1 MNLQKNTV
9 IFDLDGTLAD
19 TSGDLIRAANHCFE
33 LMGYGALL
41 DRVKDAPT
49 ALRGG
54 RAMLRC
60 GLSRQDALDEDLVDR
75 YYPVLLSAYE
85 GALSDHTYLFP
96 KVREVIQTLGEAGYL
111 LGICTNKPFGLAD
124 QLMHE
129 IEFRAPFL
137 SLIGAD
143 SLTVRKPDPRP
154 FFEAVRLAG
163 GRVEQSCLIGDSI
176 TDYDTARAAGVP
188 SILVDFGLADQ
199 DLTLLQPDALITSFD
214 QMPQALEKVGL

>member
-1 MNLQKNTV
+1 MNSQKKTV

-19 TSGDLIRAANHCFE
+19 TSGDLISAANHCFE

-41 DRVKDAPT
+41 DKAKDAPI

-60 GLSRQDALDEDLVDR
+60 GLARQDSLDEDLVDQ
-75 YYPVLLSAYE
+75 YYPVLLSTYKC
-85 GALSDHTYLFP
+85 ALSNNTYLFP
-96 KVREVIQTLGEAGYL
+96 NVREVVQKLGESGYL
-111 LGICTNKPFGLAD
+111 LGICTNKPFGLAE

-143 SLTVRKPDPRP
+143 SLSVRKPDPRP
-154 FFEAVRLAG
+154 FVEAVRLAG
-163 GRVEQSCLIGDSI
+163 GSVERSCLVGDSI
-176 TDYDTARAAGVP
+176 TDHNTARAAGVP

-199 DLTLLQPDALITSFD
+199 DLAVLKPDVLINSFVHV
-214 QMPQALEKVGL
+214 PQALEKVGL

>member
-1 MNLQKNTV
+1 MISQKKTV

-19 TSGDLIRAANHCFE
+19 TSGDLIAAANHCFE

-41 DRVKDAPT
+41 DKAKDAAT

-60 GLSRQDALDEDLVDR
+60 GLSRQNVLDEDLVDR
-75 YYPVLLSAYE
+75 YYPVLLSAYKR
-85 GALSDHTYLFP
+85 ALSDDTYLFP
-96 KVREVIQTLGEAGYL
+96 KVREVVQTLGEGGYL
-111 LGICTNKPFGLAD
+111 LGICTNKPFGLAE

-129 IEFRAPFL
+129 IEFRAQFL

-163 GRVEQSCLIGDSI
+163 GNVEHSCLIGDSI
-176 TDYDTARAAGVP
+176 TDHNTARAAGVP
-188 SILVDFGLADQ
+188 SILVDFGLADG
-199 DLTLLQPDALITSFD
+199 DLTILQPDALITSFD
-214 QMPQALEKVGL
+214 QLPQALEKVGL

>member
-1 MNLQKNTV
+1 MNSQKKTV

-19 TSGDLIRAANHCFE
+19 TSGDLITAANHCFK
-33 LMGYGALL
+33 LMGYRALL
-41 DRVKDAPT
+41 DKANDAPI

-54 RAMLRC
+54 RAMLRS
-60 GLSRQDALDEDLVDR
+60 GLSRQNILDEDLVDH

-85 GALSDHTYLFP
+85 RALSDHTYLFP
-96 KVREVIQTLGEAGYL
+96 KVREVVQTLGELGYI
-111 LGICTNKPFGLAD
+111 LGICTNKPVGLAE

-154 FFEAVRLAG
+154 FVEAVRLAG
-163 GRVEQSCLIGDSI
+163 GSVERSCLVGDSI
-176 TDYDTARAAGVP
+176 TDHNTARAAGVP

-199 DLTLLQPDALITSFD
+199 DLAVLKPDVLINSFVHV
-214 QMPQALEKVGL
+214 PQALEKVGL

>member
-1 MNLQKNTV
+1 MNSQRKTV

-19 TSGDLIRAANHCFE
+19 TSGDLITAANHCFK
-33 LMGYGALL
+33 LMGYRALL
-41 DRVKDAPT
+41 DKAKDAPI

-60 GLSRQDALDEDLVDR
+60 GLSRQNALDEDLVNR

-85 GALSDHTYLFP
+85 RALSDHTYLFP
-96 KVREVIQTLGEAGYL
+96 KVREVVQALGESGYI
-111 LGICTNKPFGLAD
+111 LGICTNKPVGLAE

-154 FFEAVRLAG
+154 FVEAVRLAG
-163 GRVEQSCLIGDSI
+163 GDVEHSCLIGDSV
-176 TDYDTARAAGVP
+176 TDLDTARAAGVP

-199 DLTLLQPDALITSFD
+199 DIAVLQPDALITSFD
-214 QMPQALEKVGL
+214 QVPQALEKVGL